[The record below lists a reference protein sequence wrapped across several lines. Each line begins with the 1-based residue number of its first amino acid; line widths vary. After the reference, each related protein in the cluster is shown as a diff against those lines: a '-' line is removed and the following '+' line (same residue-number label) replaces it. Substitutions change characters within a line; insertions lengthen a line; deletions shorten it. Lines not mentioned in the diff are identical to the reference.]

1 MDHQNKS
8 NKLGVGGI
16 FAIIINVVI
25 GIVLIWNFSQLL
37 DIHAGVQTAI
47 KGSIISDNPTEFI
60 NAIKDNDVKLWMW
73 CVNVLAI
80 VLTLGLLAGLTVP
93 RLAQFR
99 LLSLRLSYIWL
110 LTCLTFLV
118 VNIVRTVLALNHLF
132 SP

>member
-1 MDHQNKS
+1 MDHQSKS

-37 DIHAGVQTAI
+37 DIHSSVQTAI
-47 KGSIISDNPTEFI
+47 RGSIISDNPTAFI